1 MLTIIH
7 GADFHLDAPFAAL
20 PADKA
25 RQRREEQRALL
36 DKLADLAEERQADLV
51 LLSGDLLDGSQTYQ
65 ETVEALARTHRPRQS
80 RLLRS
85 PVGVRQHRL
94 A

>member
-51 LLSGDLLDGSQTYQ
+51 LLSGDLLDGS
-65 ETVEALARTHRPRQS
+65 
-80 RLLRS
+80 
-85 PVGVRQHRL
+85 
-94 A
+94 

>member
-25 RQRREEQRALL
+25 RERRGEQRELL
-36 DKLADLAEERQADLV
+36 NRLADLVEARRADLV
-51 LLSGDLLDGSQTYQ
+51 LLSGDLLDGG
-65 ETVEALARTHRPRQS
+65 ET
-80 RLLRS
+80 
-85 PVGVRQHRL
+85 
-94 A
+94 